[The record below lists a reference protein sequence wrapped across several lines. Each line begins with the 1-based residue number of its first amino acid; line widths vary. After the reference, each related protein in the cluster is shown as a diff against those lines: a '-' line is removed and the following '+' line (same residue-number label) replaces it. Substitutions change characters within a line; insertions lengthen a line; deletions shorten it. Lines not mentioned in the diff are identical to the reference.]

1 MRIGPTGR
9 SCCTGRRGLLGPG
22 RFFASEFTKL
32 GVSFNRDALIRQYKQ
47 EKIYKCLF
55 LTREFRDISVV
66 GIDSDP
72 SVPFSF
78 NHLLAW
84 CIQAKVEEEV
94 VAVRLL

>member
-1 MRIGPTGR
+1 MG
-9 SCCTGRRGLLGPG
+9 
-22 RFFASEFTKL
+22 A
-32 GVSFNRDALIRQYKQ
+32 
-47 EKIYKCLF
+47 F

-84 CIQAKVEEEV
+84 CIQAKVEGEV